1 METVCSIPMSK
12 QKSCYGSQTKEEWEA
27 EQGRFF
33 QVRCECCIATGG
45 ADLLPALEREQRE
58 FLEQWPQTWERISNL
73 PSWRTALV
81 RRDRSQ
87 RIADQV
93 ERRLLL
99 IEGCSK
105 WLGGL
110 WHRVRTLYRCERARA
125 GPLNQR

>member
-58 FLEQWPQTWERISNL
+58 FLEQWPQIWERTSNL

-87 RIADQV
+87 RIADRV
-93 ERRLLL
+93 ERCLLL
-99 IEGCSK
+99 IECCSK
-105 WLGGL
+105 WLGAL
-110 WHRVRTLYRCERARA
+110 WRQVRTLCKRERARA
-125 GPLNQR
+125 SLLNRP